1 MLKSHAIGTALL
13 AVLCGLVVHQSPLL
27 RAQTASG
34 SSSAND
40 PKALLLAAAA
50 ANSAP
55 GADAK
60 PWHAKISFTLNGTD
74 GKPKSQG
81 TFEEF
86 WVAPDKIKL
95 VYATSTFNQVEYT
108 TPAGIKRT
116 GSRDSAPWELMP
128 ILNKFLH
135 PIPLDPTIIASS
147 KVEMHSVKLGNVNLS
162 CILITRTDLPVTIM
176 RASSDGYCLD
186 EAMSALRMTIT
197 AAGTRRTTRN
207 RIVRFQNR
215 YLPQE
220 ITEYLDMP
228 GANPKTMLTASLEKL
243 EELAPADAAQLT
255 PPADAVSPPKIVDLD
270 EKTTKPQLALHPAPV
285 YPPIA
290 QAAHVSGPV
299 VSKIHIQTDGTISFV
314 GVVSGPPMLHQAA
327 IDAIYKWTYKQFEQ
341 NGEPVEVNTTITIK
355 FTCLEFPGPC
365 SAVP

>member
-1 MLKSHAIGTALL
+1 MPKSHAIGTALL
-13 AVLCGLVVHQSPLL
+13 AVLCGFIVLQIPLL
-27 RAQTASG
+27 PAQTASG
-34 SSSAND
+34 ASSPND

-50 ANSAP
+50 ANGAP

-60 PWHAKISFTLNGTD
+60 PWHAKISFTLNGWS
-74 GKPKSQG
+74 GKAESEG
-81 TFEEF
+81 TIEEF

-116 GSRDSAPWELMP
+116 GSRDSAPWKLIP
-128 ILNKFLH
+128 ILDKFLH
-135 PIPLDPTIIASS
+135 PIPSDPTIIASS
-147 KVEMHSVKLGNVNLS
+147 KVEMHSVKLGNANLS
-162 CILITRTDLPVTIM
+162 CILITRTDLPIKH
-176 RASSDGYCLD
+176 APSDGYCLD
-186 EAMSALRMTIT
+186 EATSALRMTIT

-207 RIVRFQNR
+207 RIARFQNR

-220 ITEYLDMP
+220 ITEYVDSP
-228 GANPKTMLTASLEKL
+228 GATPKTMFTGSLEKL

-255 PPADAVSPPKIVDLD
+255 PPADAVSPPKIVELD

-314 GVVSGPPMLHQAA
+314 GVLSGPPMLHQAA

-355 FTCLEFPGPC
+355 FTCPEFPSQC
-365 SAVP
+365 SAAP